1 MEAIKPA
8 ARLSPWKRVKQT
20 PAFQRGKLLVKR
32 LTGRELWLRPEVH
45 YPQRRYGKWTICP
58 ELLEQR
64 VVVYSMG
71 IGDNIDFE
79 LAVMDEWGAE
89 VHAFDPTPPAAWVKN
104 LALPDRFHVHA
115 WAAAAQDGEL
125 VLYPRIKRD
134 GSTSDDMYTLVA
146 GESGRHDGIKVPA
159 KSISS
164 IMATLGHDSVDIIK
178 LDIEGAEY
186 EVLEDLLS
194 EKIRPRHLLVEFHH
208 RFPGIGKSMTTD
220 IVRQLQ
226 LNGYRIL
233 FVSATG
239 REVSFIRT

>member
-32 LTGRELWLRPEVH
+32 LTGRELWLRPEVQ
-45 YPQRRYGKWTICP
+45 YPQRRYGEWTICP

-104 LALPDRFHVHA
+104 LGLPDRFHFHA
-115 WAAAAQDGEL
+115 WAAAAEDGEL
-125 VLYPRIKRD
+125 MLYPRIKRD

-194 EKIRPRHLLVEFHH
+194 DRIRPRHLLVEFHH

>member
-32 LTGRELWLRPEVH
+32 LTGRELWLRPEVQ
-45 YPQRRYGKWTICP
+45 YPQRRYGEWTICP

-89 VHAFDPTPPAAWVKN
+89 VHAFDPTPPAAWVNN
-104 LALPDRFHVHA
+104 LGLPDRFHFHA
-115 WAAAAQDGEL
+115 WAAAAQNGEL
-125 VLYPRIKRD
+125 MLYPRIKRD

-146 GESGRHDGIKVPA
+146 GESGREDGITVPA

-186 EVLEDLLS
+186 EVLEGLLS
-194 EKIRPRHLLVEFHH
+194 EEIRPRHLLVEFHH
-208 RFPGIGKSMTTD
+208 RFPGLSKSMTAD
-220 IVRQLQ
+220 IVRRLQ

>member
-45 YPQRRYGKWTICP
+45 YPQRRYGEWTICP

-104 LALPDRFHVHA
+104 LGLPDRFHFHA

-125 VLYPRIKRD
+125 MLYPRIKRD

-186 EVLEDLLS
+186 EVLENLLS

>member
-32 LTGRELWLRPEVH
+32 LTGRELWLRPEVQ
-45 YPQRRYGKWTICP
+45 YPQRRYGEWTICP

-104 LALPDRFHVHA
+104 LGLPDRFHFHA

-125 VLYPRIKRD
+125 MLYPRIKRD

>member
-32 LTGRELWLRPEVH
+32 LTGRELWLRPEVQ
-45 YPQRRYGKWTICP
+45 YPQRRYGEWTICP

-104 LALPDRFHVHA
+104 LGLPDRFHFHA
-115 WAAAAQDGEL
+115 WAAAAEDGEL
-125 VLYPRIKRD
+125 MLYPRIKRD

-208 RFPGIGKSMTTD
+208 RFPGIGKSMTTA
-220 IVRQLQ
+220 IVRQLR

>member
-32 LTGRELWLRPEVH
+32 LTGRELWLRPEVQ
-45 YPQRRYGKWTICP
+45 YPQRRYGEWTICP

-104 LALPDRFHVHA
+104 LGLPDRFHFHA

-125 VLYPRIKRD
+125 MLYPRIKRD

-194 EKIRPRHLLVEFHH
+194 DRIRPRHLLVEFHH
-208 RFPGIGKSMTTD
+208 RFPGIGKSKTTA